1 MRGPQKA
8 IVRFQNAEAEGRV
21 DWKRN
26 GWPAATYEVTSA
38 KSDLGNEQQ
47 REKREERREKQE
59 ESDQPDEDERLEMAM
74 VRSQK
79 GGMVQKRVGPS
90 GRGGQ
95 TLREERREKRVER
108 ERERYKH
115 DQNERV
121 AGGNGSIAHK

>member
-1 MRGPQKA
+1 M
-8 IVRFQNAEAEGRV
+8 
-21 DWKRN
+21 
-26 GWPAATYEVTSA
+26 TSA

-59 ESDQPDEDERLEMAM
+59 ESDQHDQEERLEMAM

-95 TLREERREKRVER
+95 SAERRAQRDGLMRSSKGQVRS
-108 ERERYKH
+108 
-115 DQNERV
+115 
-121 AGGNGSIAHK
+121 GI